1 MAVSQQTFHARAGRG
16 GAAIAVAATV
26 HCFFFLCKVS
36 TFCVGD
42 EGRGVCLWFP
52 ENAAA
57 GTVVFLHYEKLHF

>member
-1 MAVSQQTFHARAGRG
+1 
-16 GAAIAVAATV
+16 
-26 HCFFFLCKVS
+26 VS